1 MKKMFSLFIS
11 IVLVASGC
19 ISAFAT
25 QEVESE
31 FSVKIV
37 HTNDIHSRV
46 VEDESSEI
54 IGISKL
60 KTLIDD
66 YTEDSDMS
74 LVLDSGDTFHG
85 QSIATLVKG
94 ESIARLIGACEYDAM
109 TAGNHDWNYGK
120 ERLKEL
126 VNIVDDN
133 NSKDFSMLTGNVINN
148 DGTKFFDDEYLI
160 KTIEKN
166 GEELKVGVFGVI
178 DPDIYSDTAPSNVSG
193 LVFTDMEQYS
203 EEAVKHLESEGCQL
217 IIALAHSYSP
227 TELASKVDGVD
238 LWLAGHEHIDINEIV
253 NTPNGEKTLVIENGY
268 YLYKAGLIELNFDL
282 TDNEVENL
290 EYTTS
295 SADYTV
301 CSDLDP
307 NAEVQALLDEINAE
321 QNIINEEVAG
331 TSPVELDGV
340 WEHLRIAETT
350 MGRAVTSAYLLETG
364 ADVAFENAGGIRA
377 SISAGDVTY
386 GDIINVMPYGNYI
399 VTKQVSGSDLLEILE
414 TSIEIQIKCI
424 EANNSGIYDA
434 WPSNSGSYLQVGGMN
449 VEYDLSE
456 SYGNRIKSAYVGNEK
471 IDSEKIYTVAT
482 NNYLA
487 TSSDYPKLASKEKK
501 GDYSACDEALIT
513 YFEQDEDYIL
523 NSVNAVRM
531 VEVTTPSLTEP
542 TTVSTEPTTGIV
554 PEPSGTDAT
563 SSTSKPIAT
572 KLNSATPDNTNGIS
586 TGNNFTVYS
595 IVAVII
601 ASIALIYM
609 LRRKFT
615 VNK

>member
-1 MKKMFSLFIS
+1 
-11 IVLVASGC
+11 
-19 ISAFAT
+19 
-25 QEVESE
+25 
-31 FSVKIV
+31 
-37 HTNDIHSRV
+37 
-46 VEDESSEI
+46 
-54 IGISKL
+54 
-60 KTLIDD
+60 
-66 YTEDSDMS
+66 
-74 LVLDSGDTFHG
+74 
-85 QSIATLVKG
+85 
-94 ESIARLIGACEYDAM
+94 
-109 TAGNHDWNYGK
+109 
-120 ERLKEL
+120 
-126 VNIVDDN
+126 
-133 NSKDFSMLTGNVINN
+133 
-148 DGTKFFDDEYLI
+148 
-160 KTIEKN
+160 
-166 GEELKVGVFGVI
+166 
-178 DPDIYSDTAPSNVSG
+178 
-193 LVFTDMEQYS
+193 
-203 EEAVKHLESEGCQL
+203 
-217 IIALAHSYSP
+217 
-227 TELASKVDGVD
+227 
-238 LWLAGHEHIDINEIV
+238 
-253 NTPNGEKTLVIENGY
+253 
-268 YLYKAGLIELNFDL
+268 
-282 TDNEVENL
+282 
-290 EYTTS
+290 
-295 SADYTV
+295 
-301 CSDLDP
+301 
-307 NAEVQALLDEINAE
+307 
-321 QNIINEEVAG
+321 
-331 TSPVELDGV
+331 
-340 WEHLRIAETT
+340 
-350 MGRAVTSAYLLETG
+350 
-364 ADVAFENAGGIRA
+364 
-377 SISAGDVTY
+377 
-386 GDIINVMPYGNYI
+386 MPYGNYI

-513 YFEQDEDYIL
+513 YFEQDDDYIL

-554 PEPSGTDAT
+554 PEPSDTDAT